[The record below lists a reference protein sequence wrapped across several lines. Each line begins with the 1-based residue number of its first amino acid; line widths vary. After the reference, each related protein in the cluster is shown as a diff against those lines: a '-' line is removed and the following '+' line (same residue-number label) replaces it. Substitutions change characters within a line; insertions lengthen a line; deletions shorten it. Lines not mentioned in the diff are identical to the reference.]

1 MRFFAGIP
9 IAVMLA
15 VITGCTAQGEVVPP
29 APFALNDA
37 AMGRYCG
44 MNLLEHPGPKGQ
56 VILSHLPD
64 EPIWFSS
71 VRDTV
76 AFTLLPEE
84 PKNIAAIYVSDMA
97 AAPSWEEPGA
107 ENWIDAKLAHY
118 VVGSSVMGG
127 MGAPEAVP
135 FSTAEAA
142 AQFAQAN
149 GGEVVGFAQIPADYI
164 LGAAAAE
171 AAPAAGSRDTAAP
184 HSGTSH

>member
-1 MRFFAGIP
+1 MRFLAAIP
-9 IAVMLA
+9 LAITLA
-15 VITGCTAQGEVVPP
+15 VITGCTAEGEVVPP
-29 APFALNDA
+29 APFALNEA

-97 AAPSWEEPGA
+97 AASSWEQPGT
-107 ENWIDAKLAHY
+107 ENWTDAKSAYY
-118 VVGSSVMGG
+118 VLGSSVLGS
-127 MGAPEAVP
+127 MGAAEAVP
-135 FSTAEAA
+135 FSTAAA
-142 AQFAQAN
+142 AAEFATAN
-149 GGEVVGFAQIPADYI
+149 GGEVVGFAEIPAAYI
-164 LGAAAAE
+164 LGTGSAE
-171 AAPAAGSRDTAAP
+171 EQP
-184 HSGTSH
+184 

>member
-1 MRFFAGIP
+1 MRFFTAIP
-9 IAVMLA
+9 IAILLA
-15 VITGCTAQGEVVPP
+15 VITGCTAPGEVVPP
-29 APFALNDA
+29 APFALNEA

-97 AAPSWEEPGA
+97 AAPSWEAPGA
-107 ENWIDAKLAHY
+107 ENWIDAKSAHY
-118 VVGSSVMGG
+118 VVGSSVLGG
-127 MGAPEAVP
+127 MGGAEAVP

-142 AQFAQAN
+142 AEFAQAN
-149 GGEVVGFAQIPADYI
+149 GGEVVGFAEIPADYI
-164 LGAAAAE
+164 LGAASAAE
-171 AAPAAGSRDTAAP
+171 GAADLPDAAAPGPPANE
-184 HSGTSH
+184 